1 MTQDFVVSAIDA
13 VTPPHPDATDW
24 FDQRAELGRGYRH
37 LPPSAQ
43 YLLAAVKRVLAREG
57 VGEALLA
64 VPEERR
70 AVAVGTNHA
79 VAGVH
84 AEIDRATI
92 AGEARL
98 LSPTAVPYFSPNLI
112 ASRVAMEHA
121 LKGFSLAVHTP
132 RTAALEAL
140 QAGLRAIRSGRAD
153 WLLAGATEVVP
164 PESDKAAVSVRGA
177 AEDGALALVV
187 ESAQAVTACGRRALG
202 RVAVRSVFVPP
213 RRAGEPEEVRAAIGV
228 LLDGLCYD
236 TGADV
241 RLIGDGSPVAR
252 AVSATLGKSSAAP
265 QRGAGLSSTSS
276 YRRVGA
282 TSHDGAEDER
292 RHIAALPA
300 ERSGVE
306 AEPAGAGSLGPL
318 QAIAAA
324 LTRPTGA
331 QLVVAATAAGNVS
344 AAFVTP
350 TPSQ

>member
-43 YLLAAVKRVLAREG
+43 YLLAAVKRVLARQG

-153 WLLAGATEVVP
+153 WLLAGATEVVA

-187 ESAQAVTACGRRALG
+187 ESAQAVTASGRRALG
-202 RVAVRSVFVPP
+202 RIAVRSVFVPP

-228 LLDGLCYD
+228 LLDGLSYD

-241 RLIGDGSPVAR
+241 RLTGDGSVVAL
-252 AVSATLGKSSAAP
+252 AVA
-265 QRGAGLSSTSS
+265 
-276 YRRVGA
+276 
-282 TSHDGAEDER
+282 
-292 RHIAALPA
+292 AAL
-300 ERSGVE
+300 GVE
-306 AEPAGAGSLGPL
+306 PEPAGAGSLGPL
-318 QAIAAA
+318 QAVAAA
-324 LTRPTGA
+324 LTTRQRPEGTRGPNRNA
-331 QLVVAATAAGNVS
+331 ATAAWARPATTAPQTTDAAPQLVVAATAAGNVS

-350 TPSQ
+350 TPPQ

>member
-13 VTPPHPDATDW
+13 VTPPHPEATGW

-84 AEIDRATI
+84 AEIDRATV

-112 ASRVAMEHA
+112 ASRIAMEHA

-164 PESDKAAVSVRGA
+164 PESDKAAVSVRGT
-177 AEDGALALVV
+177 AEDGALALVI
-187 ESAQAVTACGRRALG
+187 EPAQAVTASGRRPLG
-202 RVAVRSVFVPP
+202 RIAVRSVFVPP

-228 LLDGLCYD
+228 LLEGLSYEA
-236 TGADV
+236 GADV
-241 RLIGDGSPVAR
+241 RLMGDGSPVAR
-252 AVSATLGKSSAAP
+252 AVAAALGKASAAP
-265 QRGAGLSSTSS
+265 QRGAGNCAS
-276 YRRVGA
+276 
-282 TSHDGAEDER
+282 SHDGAEDER
-292 RHIAALPA
+292 RRIAALPA
-300 ERSGVE
+300 ERSGIE
-306 AEPAGAGSLGPL
+306 AERAGAGSLGPL
-318 QAIAAA
+318 QAVAAA
-324 LTRPTGA
+324 LTRPTGP
-331 QLVVAATAAGNVS
+331 QLVVTATGAGNVS

-350 TPSQ
+350 VNTPMKESS